1 MPHPTPP
8 IVNSTLSTEEGAGDI
23 RQPPLG
29 RHIAPTGAGPSGSAT
44 GRPSRSWGL
53 LHYSLAVNRSED
65 DQLVYGYFCSSFQ
78 ITTLANA
85 LGCVER
91 VSFCRRM
98 AACETWEELRG
109 LLSDDQFE
117 AEVGEFLKEQ
127 WEIHNGW
134 DAYWRWSPKELKK
147 AGVELVTTP
156 RPDDWYPDMLNE
168 RPWPYSEEW
177 VEEESW
183 INTESI
189 VRDLPSA
196 ILDLGI
202 FNSIDQV
209 HWDPADLPA
218 IRELATELGLQL
230 VERQDLFSKAECLD
244 LW

>member
-1 MPHPTPP
+1 
-8 IVNSTLSTEEGAGDI
+8 
-23 RQPPLG
+23 
-29 RHIAPTGAGPSGSAT
+29 
-44 GRPSRSWGL
+44 
-53 LHYSLAVNRSED
+53 
-65 DQLVYGYFCSSFQ
+65 
-78 ITTLANA
+78 
-85 LGCVER
+85 
-91 VSFCRRM
+91 M

-147 AGVELVTTP
+147 AGVELGKTP

-230 VERQDLFSKAECLD
+230 VERQDLFSKAECSD
-244 LW
+244 L